1 MAESSEADEWNIH
14 FFQRA
19 DETADRSGAVPSQDF
34 LDSLSINTRA
44 RFEAVLN
51 AVAAAPPPNF
61 SGGGYWHAMHGQMSG
76 LYEVRIRADGQNHRL
91 LCLLER
97 RGDGLGGPSIVCLG
111 GFSKRLR
118 TGAHPREYRRI
129 RSYRDEFSKDRCV
142 AS

>member
-1 MAESSEADEWNIH
+1 MPESSGSDEWHIH

-19 DETADRSGAVPSQDF
+19 DDTANRPGAVPSQDF
-34 LDSLSINTRA
+34 LDSLDIKTRA

-51 AVAAAPPPNF
+51 AVAAAPPPSF

-76 LYEVRIRADGQNHRL
+76 LYEVRIQADRQNHRL
-91 LCLLER
+91 LCLLDR

-118 TGAHPREYRRI
+118 CGAHPREYRRI
-129 RSYRDEFSKDRCV
+129 RSYRDEFSRDRRV
-142 AS
+142 TS